1 MQAINDGGLVCVT
14 CTDMVVLAGNSREQ
28 CYSRRGVLA
37 PKSWACD
44 KMALRIVWHSV
55 HLHANCYQRYM
66 VPLLS
71 FSADFCV
78 CFFLCSSSQAR
89 QRLNPQQAGMC
100 SSVWVLEPC
109 ACSALGDPGGKVKFT
124 AAYCPQVT

>member
-1 MQAINDGGLVCVT
+1 MCVT

-28 CYSRRGVLA
+28 CYSKRGVLA

-44 KMALRIVWHSV
+44 KMVLRIVLHSV
-55 HLHANCYQRYM
+55 HLYANCYQRYM

-78 CFFLCSSSQAR
+78 CFFVLIFTGQAEVKSSASRPCVPVCGLWSLVPAVPWETLVAR
-89 QRLNPQQAGMC
+89 
-100 SSVWVLEPC
+100 SSLLQPIVL
-109 ACSALGDPGGKVKFT
+109 K
-124 AAYCPQVT
+124 